1 MHKFIYVIKYFDI
14 QTKPSS
20 SHMCMHVQINISFL
34 SSDISQCNINVVNI
48 IDSRVHRQRRNEYK
62 HITRPK
68 YLWDFLSGYE
78 IDAKGNFLICQ
89 IYWLQ
94 VACIRYRWLFIIEWF
109 NNVFFPFD
117 QKERSDCWTTVKLSM
132 ERWFLM
138 VIFIANWSM
147 SGNGYKSRNFYVFK
161 IYLWTFFHKK
171 IRHRLKH
178 PQPNDF

>member
-20 SHMCMHVQINISFL
+20 SHMCIYVQINISFL

-78 IDAKGNFLICQ
+78 IDAKRNFLICQ

-109 NNVFFPFD
+109 NNVFFLSRS
-117 QKERSDCWTTVKLSM
+117 EREIRLLNDRKVVNGAM
-132 ERWFLM
+132 
-138 VIFIANWSM
+138 IFN
-147 SGNGYKSRNFYVFK
+147 GN
-161 IYLWTFFHKK
+161 FHC
-171 IRHRLKH
+171 
-178 PQPNDF
+178 